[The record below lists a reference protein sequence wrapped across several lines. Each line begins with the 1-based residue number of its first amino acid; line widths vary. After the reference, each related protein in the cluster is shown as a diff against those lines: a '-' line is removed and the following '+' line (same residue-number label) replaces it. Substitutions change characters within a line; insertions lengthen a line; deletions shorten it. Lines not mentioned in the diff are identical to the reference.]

1 MIISTET
8 NGKGEA
14 MSKENTDPRERLLAS
29 GLKIFAEKG
38 YSGSTLR
45 DICDDANSNIAAINY
60 YFSDKANFYN
70 AVRDYARGKLRERMK
85 RCWEVADRD
94 PWLALRIH
102 IEALLDMNYDETLF
116 QVSWLNLREVIEMD
130 MTPPHNLTPE
140 MEEARRQYEERMRRM
155 MSSLLGEATTPH
167 NISLLRYTYYSLC
180 QFLPIHRQIEQKC
193 VKNKG
198 AFNVSQTDKSE
209 MVDFIF
215 DAVKRT
221 VESIREKYLS
231 ASK

>member
-1 MIISTET
+1 MT
-8 NGKGEA
+8 
-14 MSKENTDPRERLLAS
+14 KENTDPRERLLAS

-38 YSGSTLR
+38 YNGSTLR

-60 YFSDKANFYN
+60 YYSDKANFYN

-85 RCWEVADRD
+85 RCWDIAEQD

-102 IEALLDMNYDETLF
+102 IEVLLDMNYDETLF
-116 QVSWLNLREVIEMD
+116 LVSWLKLREVIEMD
-130 MTPPHNLTPE
+130 LTPPHNLTPE
-140 MEEARRQYEERMRRM
+140 MEEGRLQYEERMRRM
-155 MSSLLGEATTPH
+155 MSSLLGEAATQH

-193 VKNKG
+193 IKNKG

-221 VESIREKYLS
+221 VESIREKYL
-231 ASK
+231 ASSKKTN

>member
-1 MIISTET
+1 MT
-8 NGKGEA
+8 
-14 MSKENTDPRERLLAS
+14 KESTDPRERLLAS

-45 DICDDANSNIAAINY
+45 DICDDAGSNIAAINY
-60 YFSDKANFYN
+60 YYSDKANFYN
-70 AVRDYARGKLRERMK
+70 AVRDYARAKRRERMK
-85 RCWEVADRD
+85 RCWEVVDSD

-102 IEALLDMNYDETLF
+102 IEVLLDMNYNETMFLVNWF
-116 QVSWLNLREVIEMD
+116 NLREVIEKD
-130 MTPPHNLTPE
+130 VVPPHNVTPE
-140 MEEARRQYEERMRRM
+140 MEAGRRQYEERMSRM

-167 NISLLRYTYYSLC
+167 NISMLRYTYYSLC

-193 VKNKG
+193 IKGKG
-198 AFNVSQTDKSE
+198 AFNVSSTDKSE

-221 VESIREKYLS
+221 VDSLREKRVV
-231 ASK
+231 